1 MSKFVERFLKKNKKA
16 MYKLK
21 KYCIIYLLIGII
33 YIINNIIYGSET
45 IL

>member
-21 KYCIIYLLIGII
+21 KILYNLLINR
-33 YIINNIIYGSET
+33 NNIYYK
-45 IL
+45 